1 MNYQKEL
8 PLGSQQ
14 FISDETPMLM
24 GQDAQNSSFLH
35 SLSLSQSPSFT
46 PQGSSIEQKSSS
58 PFIAF
63 IQQSVLES
71 NPSEGRQLFDRHL
84 VPFRQC

>member
-14 FISDETPMLM
+14 FISDETPMLN
-24 GQDAQNSSFLH
+24 GQDAQNSPFLH

-46 PQGSSIEQKSSS
+46 PQEFESVQQLPSSLRS
-58 PFIAF
+58 PVHSHPA
-63 IQQSVLES
+63 E
-71 NPSEGRQLFDRHL
+71 
-84 VPFRQC
+84 